1 MPVRLREIGV
11 APSLGQAHSI
21 QHKLVDLKG
30 QFQTAG
36 RAHRAPNRDWPRI
49 QAAQSSVQRRGGI
62 FPLVGLIA
70 QSIQKGRGS
79 SGFDHQDVPMTN
91 GVTVSLLAT
100 SWRAGQQGP
109 VWLPYPS
116 FPEQV

>member
-1 MPVRLREIGV
+1 MRRVTRPMPVRLREIGV

-49 QAAQSSVQRRGGI
+49 QAAQSSV
-62 FPLVGLIA
+62 
-70 QSIQKGRGS
+70 
-79 SGFDHQDVPMTN
+79 
-91 GVTVSLLAT
+91 
-100 SWRAGQQGP
+100 
-109 VWLPYPS
+109 
-116 FPEQV
+116 